1 MRRGEDRVELS
12 TYLRRIDMS
21 KSMHAYT
28 LATVVSLPI
37 PMTDTHVIA
46 CALAVA
52 ITGVGT
58 LSIHRREVAESA
70 DQNHQN
76 MIHN

>member
-1 MRRGEDRVELS
+1 MRRGKDRVELS

-21 KSMHAYT
+21 KSVHAYT

-46 CALAVA
+46 CTLAVA